1 MEMKYVSTCISV
13 EDINESRKF
22 YEDLFG
28 LEVYQDYGIN
38 ITFSC
43 GLALQQDF
51 DWLTGLEKDSVLK
64 KSNNM
69 ELYFEEDDFDG
80 FIDKLK
86 TYNDIEYVSDVI
98 RHNWGQR
105 VIRFYDPNGH
115 IIEVGESMKMVV
127 KGFLDS
133 GMSMDEV
140 SLKMDVSAG
149 DLYKLINE

>member
-1 MEMKYVSTCISV
+1 MKMKYVSTCISV
-13 EDINESRKF
+13 DDINESRKF

>member
-1 MEMKYVSTCISV
+1 MKYVSTCISV
-13 EDINESRKF
+13 DDINESRKF

-133 GMSMDEV
+133 GMSMEEV

>member
-1 MEMKYVSTCISV
+1 MKYVSTCISV
-13 EDINESRKF
+13 DDINESRKF

-28 LEVYQDYGIN
+28 LDVYQDYGIN

-69 ELYFEEDDFDG
+69 ELYFEEEDFDG

-98 RHNWGQR
+98 RHDWGQR

-127 KGFLDS
+127 KRFLDS

-140 SLKMDVSAG
+140 SLKMDISAT
-149 DLYKLINE
+149 DLAKLLNS

>member
-1 MEMKYVSTCISV
+1 MKYVSTCISV

>member
-1 MEMKYVSTCISV
+1 MKYVSTCISV

-38 ITFSC
+38 IAFSC

-69 ELYFEEDDFDG
+69 EMYFEEEDFDG

-86 TYNDIEYVSDVI
+86 TYHDIEYVSDVI
-98 RHNWGQR
+98 RHDWGQR
-105 VIRFYDPNGH
+105 VMRFYDPNGH

-127 KGFLDS
+127 KRFLDS
-133 GMSMDEV
+133 GMSMDEI
-140 SLKMDVSAG
+140 SLKMDVSIA
-149 DLYKLINE
+149 DLAKLLNS